1 MKHSALLALTF
12 FYIERGL
19 RQGESRYVTYIHTC
33 SLSQISTQLIERFY
47 RLESIAAASLYF
59 TFLGMPGSG
68 AFKIFHPLLFTKA
81 LDVFKVS
88 VDNDSDAKEYPYES
102 NLRWWHCSNL
112 QEQAPAG
119 RREGGRLVG
128 SNTQFNLSSIN
139 HQGASQSQS
148 QSQTTMRD
156 EEDGLEELAP
166 EEEGL
171 LMSGLGH
178 AVASLQLTLA
188 HCR

>member
-1 MKHSALLALTF
+1 MSGVCGNQSPG
-12 FYIERGL
+12 I
-19 RQGESRYVTYIHTC
+19 C